1 MQHMSK
7 PADIGHPFQG
17 HCVELPSDKA
27 AGSVQP
33 GSAGA
38 NSSPDTAFLGS
49 FDRAADMSPDAHIS
63 VERML
68 RRVQAAEPTAA
79 MSDGLQSTEEL
90 SHLLQGTACLVWL
103 PDGQLSGEPL
113 RPDLACLNTPPR
125 TVAHTAPS
133 F

>member
-1 MQHMSK
+1 MQHTSQ
-7 PADIGHPFQG
+7 PADIEHLYQG
-17 HCVELPSDKA
+17 HCVELPSDNA
-27 AGSVQP
+27 AKSVQP
-33 GSAGA
+33 GSAEA
-38 NSSPDTAFLGS
+38 DSSPDTAFLGS
-49 FDRAADMSPDAHIS
+49 FDRAAEMSPDVHVS

-68 RRVQAAEPTAA
+68 RQVQAAEPTAA